1 MVRELNRKE
10 TQKRA
15 ECGDE
20 GCRLSFAA
28 SASSRRRDS
37 SFSFPSQ
44 PLFLSLH
51 LNKNTRTTPPPL
63 PSPRAAAAL
72 ARARATASAPC
83 SPCKSRLAAA
93 RPPPAAAAVA
103 AAAAVVAAERTDGSS
118 NGGGLLGPSAPL
130 AAAELA
136 TGRAK
141 ASVALEEQGAAA
153 TSLKKELEAALGGL
167 RAELA
172 GAREARRLR
181 RRGEGLAVLGAVSL
195 NSSPSDF
202 LPPRQQ

>member
-1 MVRELNRKE
+1 MRRRRVSIVV
-10 TQKRA
+10 
-15 ECGDE
+15 
-20 GCRLSFAA
+20 CRVGVVA
-28 SASSRRRDS
+28 SARFLLFFSLST
-37 SFSFPSQ
+37 SFPFSSPQ
-44 PLFLSLH
+44 QEHQDDASSAPF
-51 LNKNTRTTPPPL
+51 
-63 PSPRAAAAL
+63 PRAAAAL

-83 SPCKSRLAAA
+83 SPCKSRHAAA
-93 RPPPAAAAVA
+93 RPPPAAAAAA

-195 NSSPSDF
+195 NSSPSAF